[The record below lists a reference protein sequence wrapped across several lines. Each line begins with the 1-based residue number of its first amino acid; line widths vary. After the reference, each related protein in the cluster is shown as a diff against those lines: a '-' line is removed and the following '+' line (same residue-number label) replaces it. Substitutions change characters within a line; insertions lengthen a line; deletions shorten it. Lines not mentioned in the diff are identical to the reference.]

1 MLIFDEDHA
10 SKYGLK
16 EAVVLH
22 KIIFYVLLNEK
33 DGRNIHLG
41 KHWTFNSREG
51 WQNVFKC
58 FSYEQV
64 WRSLKALEKKGALV
78 SDSFNRRAYDKTR
91 WYSLSS
97 SLAKEV
103 KGSEYWQKAIRN
115 SVKPNYKTAITN
127 RKTATPIP
135 LDNNIITTNPY

>member
-1 MLIFDEDHA
+1 MFNEDHA

-22 KIIFYVLLNEK
+22 KIIFYVLINEK
-33 DGRNIHLG
+33 DGRNLHG
-41 KHWTFNSREG
+41 DRHWTFNSREG

-58 FSYEQV
+58 LSYEQV

-91 WYSLSS
+91 
-97 SLAKEV
+97 
-103 KGSEYWQKAIRN
+103 
-115 SVKPNYKTAITN
+115 
-127 RKTATPIP
+127 
-135 LDNNIITTNPY
+135 

>member
-33 DGRNIHLG
+33 DGR
-41 KHWTFNSREG
+41 
-51 WQNVFKC
+51 NVFKC

>member
-1 MLIFDEDHA
+1 MLIFNEDHA

-22 KIIFYVLLNEK
+22 KIIFYVLINEK
-33 DGRNIHLG
+33 DGRNFHKG
-41 KHWTFNSREG
+41 RYWTFNSREG
-51 WQNVFKC
+51 WQSVFKC
-58 FSYEQV
+58 LSYAQV
-64 WRSLKALEKKGALV
+64 WRSLKALEKEGALV

-127 RKTATPIP
+127 RKTVTPIP